1 MPKFTEATYDWRG
14 SEVLN
19 DEAQMLQRFT
29 SLGPSLNRVTI
40 RNHNPLALFNIR
52 YTHEASVTWKRA
64 LQEEPGGKDPLPVV
78 TWTPDPVA
86 VSRWWWWFGVFG
98 DANVIRRTMIR
109 HWKGESDIP
118 TLDALKQW
126 GSTNQRVIK
135 ENLQIH

>member
-14 SEVLN
+14 SEVLI
-19 DEAQMLQRFT
+19 DEAQMLQRFA
-29 SLGPSLNRVTI
+29 SLRPSLDRVTI

-64 LQEEPGGKDPLPVV
+64 LQEEPGGKDPLSVV
-78 TWTPDPVA
+78 TWTPNPVA

-118 TLDALKQW
+118 TLEALKQW
-126 GSTNQRVIK
+126 GWTNKRVIK
-135 ENLQIH
+135 EDLQIH